1 MAKPNYS
8 FAKRQREL
16 AKKKKKEE
24 KRQRK
29 AAEQQEGQQ
38 EEQPPEQEL
47 GAPVQADS
55 EAVAPESSDP
65 ETTAE

>member
-16 AKKKKKEE
+16 AKKKKKEQT
-24 KRQRK
+24 RQRK
-29 AAEQQEGQQ
+29 AAEQQEEQQ
-38 EEQPPEQEL
+38 PEQEL
-47 GAPVQADS
+47 GEPTPSGSGADS
-55 EAVAPESSDP
+55 EALAPESSDP